1 MKDRLRT
8 VSLNNGTMNHLR
20 KITLKIKVVLLI
32 AIFASS
38 AILLTSAGSK
48 NFEITRNLDIFSTM
62 FRELVV
68 NYVDD
73 INVSGMM
80 KAGIDGML
88 STLDPY
94 TTFIPES
101 EIEDVRFMTT
111 GQYGGIGARIRPRD
125 DRMMIVEPYKGFPAY
140 KAGLLPG
147 DIILEINGQSVK
159 GRNEDEVRTLLQ
171 GQPGTSLSLVIER
184 DGEPRNKSLEREVVR
199 VDNIPYYGML
209 DENTAYIKLTGF
221 TQRASREVRE
231 AFQELDQAHDVEAV
245 VLDLRDNG
253 GGLLHEAVNIT
264 NFFVE
269 KDQLV
274 VSTKGRLPER
284 STTHRTLNDPIDLNI
299 PLAVLVNRRS
309 ASASEIVAGAIQDFD
324 RGVVIGHRTFGK
336 GLVQNV
342 VPLSYNTQLKIT
354 VAEYFIPS
362 GRSIQAI
369 NYAERHEDGSVAEI
383 PDSLKTPHETHGGRK
398 VYDGGG
404 IEPDLTVTR
413 PSPAH
418 VTSSLIQ
425 QLMIFDF
432 ATHFQ
437 RHNDSIPAPE
447 DFLISDDIY
456 REFLEFIERND
467 FSYQTESE
475 NLLNELQQAA
485 NKEQYYDAIVDGLE
499 NLQQMIHQ
507 EKAQDLITF
516 RREIEQLLREEIVS
530 RYHYQQGRV
539 IVSLAADPDVDKALN
554 LLADRQS
561 YHNILAGI
569 E

>member
-1 MKDRLRT
+1 M
-8 VSLNNGTMNHLR
+8 NNFKR
-20 KITLKIKVVLLI
+20 ISLKIKAGLLI
-32 AIFASS
+32 TIFASS
-38 AILLTSAGSK
+38 AVFLTSAGSK
-48 NFEITRNLDIFSTM
+48 NFEITKNLDIFSTM
-62 FRELVV
+62 FKELVV

-111 GQYGGIGARIRPRD
+111 GQYGGIGAVIRPRN
-125 DRMMIVEPYKGFPAY
+125 DRIIVVEPYEGFPAY

-147 DIILEINGQSVK
+147 DFILEINGQSIA

-171 GQPGTSLSLVIER
+171 GQPGTSLSLMIER
-184 DGEPRNKSLEREVVR
+184 DGVQRNKSLEREVVR

-221 TQRASREVRE
+221 TQRASREVRDAFTELSE
-231 AFQELDQAHDVEAV
+231 AHNVEAV

-264 NFFVE
+264 NFFIP
-269 KDQLV
+269 KNQLV
-274 VSTKGRLPER
+274 VSTKGRLPDR
-284 STTHRTLNDPIDLNI
+284 STTHRTLNDAIDLDI

-324 RGVVIGHRTFGK
+324 RGVVVGHRTFGK

-369 NYAERHEDGSVAEI
+369 NYAERREDGSVAEI
-383 PDSLKTPHETHGGRK
+383 PDSLKTPHETRGGRK

-404 IEPDLTVTR
+404 IEPDIPVTR
-413 PSPAH
+413 PPIAH
-418 VTSSLIQ
+418 VTQGLVQ
-425 QLMIFDF
+425 QLMIFDY

-437 RHNDSIPAPE
+437 RRHDSIPPPDE
-447 DFLISDDIY
+447 FFISDDIY
-456 REFLEFIERND
+456 QEFMEFITRKD
-467 FSYQTESE
+467 FSYKTKSE
-475 NLLNELQQAA
+475 NLLNELQKAA
-485 NKEQYYDAIVDGLE
+485 NKENYYEAIEPELK
-499 NLQQMIHQ
+499 NLQQMIHR
-507 EKAQDLITF
+507 EKDRDIMTF

-530 RYHYQQGRV
+530 RYHYQKGRV
-539 IVSLAADPDVDKALN
+539 VVSLASDPDVEKALL
-554 LLADRQS
+554 LLADQQS
-561 YHNILAGI
+561 YQNILAGV

>member
-1 MKDRLRT
+1 M
-8 VSLNNGTMNHLR
+8 NNFKR
-20 KITLKIKVVLLI
+20 ISLKIKAGLLI
-32 AIFASS
+32 TIFASS
-38 AILLTSAGSK
+38 AVFLTSAGSK
-48 NFEITRNLDIFSTM
+48 NFEITKNLDIFSTM
-62 FRELVV
+62 FKELVV

-111 GQYGGIGARIRPRD
+111 GQYGGIGAVIRPRN
-125 DRMMIVEPYKGFPAY
+125 DRIIVVEPYEGFPAY

-147 DIILEINGQSVK
+147 DFILEINGQSIA

-171 GQPGTSLSLVIER
+171 GQPGTSLSLMIER
-184 DGEPRNKSLEREVVR
+184 DGVQRNKSLEREVVR

-221 TQRASREVRE
+221 TQRASREVRDAFTELSE
-231 AFQELDQAHDVEAV
+231 AHNVEAV

-264 NFFVE
+264 NFFIP
-269 KDQLV
+269 KNQLV
-274 VSTKGRLPER
+274 VSTKGRLPDR
-284 STTHRTLNDPIDLNI
+284 STTHRTLNDAIDLDI

-324 RGVVIGHRTFGK
+324 RGVVVGHRTFGK

-369 NYAERHEDGSVAEI
+369 NYAERREDGSVAEI
-383 PDSLKTPHETHGGRK
+383 PDSLKTPHETRGGRK

-404 IEPDLTVTR
+404 IEPDVPVTR
-413 PSPAH
+413 PPIAH
-418 VTSSLIQ
+418 VTQGLVQ
-425 QLMIFDF
+425 QLMIFDY

-437 RHNDSIPAPE
+437 RRHDSIPPPDE
-447 DFLISDDIY
+447 FFISDDIY
-456 REFLEFIERND
+456 QEFMEFITRKD
-467 FSYQTESE
+467 FSYKTKSE
-475 NLLNELQQAA
+475 NLLNELQKAA
-485 NKEQYYDAIVDGLE
+485 NKENYYEAIEPELK
-499 NLQQMIHQ
+499 NLQQMIHR
-507 EKAQDLITF
+507 EKDRDIMTF

-530 RYHYQQGRV
+530 RYHYQKGRV
-539 IVSLAADPDVDKALN
+539 VVSLASDPDVEKALL
-554 LLADRQS
+554 LLADQQS
-561 YHNILAGI
+561 YQNILAGV